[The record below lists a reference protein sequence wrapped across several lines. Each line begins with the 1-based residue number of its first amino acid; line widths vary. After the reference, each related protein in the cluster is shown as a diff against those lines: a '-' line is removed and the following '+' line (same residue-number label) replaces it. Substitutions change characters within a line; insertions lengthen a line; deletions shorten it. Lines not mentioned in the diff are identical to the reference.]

1 MAIVDE
7 VTTKMKE
14 AMRAKDKPRLQALR
28 NIRASFIDLMKKD
41 NSDTVAD
48 DVAIS
53 TLRTLAKQRGESIT
67 AYREGDRP
75 ELAAAEEAELEVINE
90 FLPKLADEAT
100 TTGWVE
106 HAIATTGATSR
117 KDMGKVMGMLMKGHR
132 DELDGKL
139 ANQIVS
145 RLLED

>member
-7 VTTKMKE
+7 VTTQMKE

-28 NIRASFIDLMKKD
+28 NIRAAFIEIMKKD
-41 NSDTVAD
+41 NSETVAD

-53 TLRTLAKQRGESIT
+53 TLRTLAKQRGESIK
-67 AYREGDRP
+67 AYRDGDRL
-75 ELAAAEEAELEVINE
+75 ELAEAEEAELGVIE
-90 FLPKLADEAT
+90 AFLPKLADEAT
-100 TTGWVE
+100 TTAWVE
-106 HAIATTGATSR
+106 QAIAATGATSR

-132 DELDGKL
+132 DEMDGKL
-139 ANQIVS
+139 ANQIVG